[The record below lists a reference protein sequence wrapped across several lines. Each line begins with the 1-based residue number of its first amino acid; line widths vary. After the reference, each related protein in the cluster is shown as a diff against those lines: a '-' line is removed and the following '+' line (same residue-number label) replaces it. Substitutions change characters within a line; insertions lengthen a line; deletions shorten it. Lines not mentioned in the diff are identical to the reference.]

1 MTTTYASYMQI
12 ANNLDRYTTMTEKT
26 TDVASAT
33 KYYQDNIGK
42 IKSIDDF
49 MKDDRIFRYA
59 MKAYGLEDMTYAKA
73 MVKKALTE
81 GVTDSKSFA
90 NTLTDKRFAA
100 LAKAFDFKTYGD
112 TTTQQASATTGTV
125 SAYVRQAVEVN
136 AGEQNEGVQLAL
148 EFARKAPTI
157 TSAYGILADK
167 DLLKVVQTTLGISE
181 YTSYQDIDKQAT
193 MISKMMDIS
202 SLQDPAEVQKF
213 LTKFTAKYD
222 MANSTAATDSS
233 NILFA
238 TPGSSGSVSI
248 GSDILSAI
256 QSLKLGG

>member
-12 ANNLDRYTTMTEKT
+12 ANNLDRYTTLTEKT

-49 MKDDRIFRYA
+49 MKDDRIYRYA

-90 NTLTDKRFAA
+90 NTLTDKRFAT
-100 LAKAFDFKTYGD
+100 LAKAFDFATYGE
-112 TTTQQASATTGTV
+112 TTTERTAVTTDTV
-125 SAYVRQAVEVN
+125 NAYVRQAVEAN

-148 EFARKAPTI
+148 EFARKAPSI

-167 DLLKVVQTTLGISE
+167 DLLKVVQTALGISE

-193 MISKMMDIS
+193 MISNMMDIS

-222 MANSTAATDSS
+222 IANSTTATDSTS
-233 NILFA
+233 ILFG
-238 TPGSSGSVSI
+238 TSGGVGIS
-248 GSDILSAI
+248 SDILSAI